1 MLARQESREVWPMH
15 TVWIEAA
22 LNGPWSRKRQP
33 GIPDTVEAI
42 VADGIACV
50 AAGACII
57 HVHAYDGGGPQTFDW
72 QVYARI
78 IEGIRAKVDVPVYP
92 SIPSAG
98 IGVGPLPADAAGRFA
113 HVEALAA
120 RGLLEFAVI
129 DPGSVNFTELDIARD
144 TPPAPTYLTPES
156 HVRHALAFA
165 ARYGFHPA
173 YAIYEPGFTRAG
185 AALARALGA
194 KTPIYRLMFSETFA
208 YGFPPKPYALAAHC
222 ALLDDE
228 APGAPW
234 MIAGLGVD
242 IRPLIPETVRC
253 GGHVRVG
260 LEDAPF
266 GTMQTN
272 VQLVEEAVR
281 LIRAAGGEPATVA
294 EMRAALAGSPSPH
307 AS

>member
-1 MLARQESREVWPMH
+1 MRK
-15 TVWIEAA
+15 VWIEAA

-33 GIPDTVEAI
+33 GIPDTVAAV
-42 VADGIACV
+42 VAEGIAC
-50 AAGACII
+50 AQAGACIV

-98 IGVGPLPADAAGRFA
+98 IGVGPLTDEVAQRFA

-129 DPGSVNFTELDIARD
+129 DPGSVNFTELEIGPNA
-144 TPPAPTYLTPES
+144 PPAPTYLNPEA

-165 ARYGFHPA
+165 KRYNFHPA

-185 AALARALGA
+185 AALARAAGA
-194 KTPIYRLMFSETFA
+194 KTPIYRFMFSDTFA
-208 YGFPPKPYALAAHC
+208 YGFPPKPYALDAHL
-222 ALLDDE
+222 ALLEEE
-228 APGAPW
+228 AGGAPW

-242 IRPLIPETVRC
+242 IRPLIPDAVRR
-253 GGHVRVG
+253 GGHIRVG

-266 GTMQTN
+266 GTPQTN
-272 VQLVEEAVR
+272 MQLVDEAAR
-281 LIRAAGGEPATVA
+281 LVRAAGAEPASVA
-294 EMRAALAGSPSPH
+294 DMRAALA
-307 AS
+307 AM

>member
-1 MLARQESREVWPMH
+1 MH
-15 TVWIEAA
+15 KVGHKVWIEAA
-22 LNGPWSRKRQP
+22 LNGPWSRRRQP
-33 GIPDTVEAI
+33 GIPDTVDTI

-50 AAGACII
+50 EAGAAII

-98 IGVGPLPADAAGRFA
+98 IGAGPLPPDAASRFA

-129 DPGSVNFTELDIARD
+129 DPGSVNFTELAAGPD
-144 TPPAPTYLTPES
+144 TPPAPTYLNPEA
-156 HVRHALAFA
+156 HVRHALDFA
-165 ARYGFHPA
+165 VRYGFHPA

-185 AALARALGA
+185 AALARAAGA
-194 KTPIYRLMFSETFA
+194 KTPVYRLMFSETFA
-208 YGFPPKPYALAAHC
+208 YGFPPKPYGLAAHL
-222 ALLDDE
+222 ALLDEE

-234 MIAGLGVD
+234 MIAGLGVE
-242 IRPLIPETVRC
+242 IRPLIPEAVRL

-266 GTMQTN
+266 GSTMTN
-272 VQLVEEAVR
+272 RAWVEEAVR
-281 LIRAAGGEPATVA
+281 LIRAAGAEPATVA
-294 EMRAALAGSPSPH
+294 EMRAALA
-307 AS
+307 AV

>member
-1 MLARQESREVWPMH
+1 MPK
-15 TVWIEAA
+15 TWIEVA
-22 LNGPWSRKRQP
+22 LNGPWSRSRQP
-33 GIPDTVEAI
+33 GIPDTVDAI
-42 VADGIACV
+42 VADGIAC
-50 AAGACII
+50 AEAGACIV
-57 HVHAYDGGGPQTFDW
+57 HVHAYDGGGPQTFHW

-98 IGVGPLPADAAGRFA
+98 IGMGPLPDDAASRFA

-120 RGLLEFAVI
+120 RGLLEFAVV
-129 DPGSVNFTELDIARD
+129 DPGSVNFTELSTSAQ
-144 TPPAPTYLTPES
+144 TPAALTYLNPEA
-156 HVRHALAFA
+156 HVRHALSFA

-208 YGFPPKPYALAAHC
+208 FGFPPKPYALDAHR
-222 ALLDDE
+222 ALLAEE

-242 IRPLIPETVRC
+242 IRPLIPEAVRHH
-253 GGHVRVG
+253 GHVRVG

-266 GTMQTN
+266 GTPATN
-272 VQLVEEAVR
+272 VALVEEAMR
-281 LIRAAGGEPATVA
+281 LIRSAGGEPATVA
-294 EMRAALAGSPSPH
+294 EMREMREMLGR